1 LFRIELSIE
10 IEASP
15 ARVWQALCDPA
26 EVAQWD
32 SGIEA
37 ALDAPADYPRPGQVV
52 RWQLR
57 SGPFRTLVDR
67 PQVVDPER
75 TLRSLLSVGPFQMDE
90 TYTITPAPSG
100 CVLAVLVD
108 ATGALPLIGGFIE
121 HIYLGPMIKRDFG
134 ASLAAIKRHCER
146 S

>member
-1 LFRIELSIE
+1 LFRIERSIE
-10 IEASP
+10 IKASP

-26 EVAQWD
+26 EVVQWD

-75 TLRSLLSVGPFQMDE
+75 TLRSLLSVGPFRMDE

-100 CVLAVLVD
+100 CTLTALVD
-108 ATGALPLIGGFIE
+108 TTAALPLIGGFIE
-121 HIYLGPMIKRDFG
+121 RIYLGPIIKRDFG
-134 ASLAAIKRHCER
+134 ASLAAIKRHFER